1 MGSVHPAVMGAKL
14 RRAWAGRG
22 RTGGRG
28 PSPDR
33 AGRSLIWPTGIA
45 APLAMLAPALVVI
58 PVLGLLPGLV
68 HGGGFDLLAA
78 FIQAAFTP
86 SLDPLVLGSA
96 LKGLG
101 ITVGIALLGWAAS
114 VLLGL
119 ALALASSR
127 QVWTSCCGHVWPAN
141 LLRRL
146 LALPR
151 SIHELLWG
159 LLLLQVV
166 GLQPAVAIAAIAIPY
181 AALVAR
187 VLGDQIDALPSGS
200 LAALRCSGVA
210 APQALLTALGPP
222 LLPGLLSYGG
232 YRLECALRSA
242 TLLGVFGLGGLGTEL
257 KLCLQSLQ
265 FHELWTGLWLLL
277 AVMLLLETGLGGLR
291 RRWLMPRRLDLGG
304 ASSGEPG
311 LAPRT
316 AQAPGLGIALAQS
329 APAGAGL
336 GSSNLSGGNLSV
348 SNRLS
353 PEPRVSGPCPAESSP
368 GARGLGLGLG
378 LGGPKHSL
386 GRRGRE
392 MVLALVVLAPLLVW
406 LAQAMGV
413 QPVAL
418 LHWQPL
424 PNLGAASWASV
435 LSLPWAQLVGTTL
448 LLTLVA
454 AALAVGLA
462 PLLLLVIAPWPGA
475 RPLLQL
481 VWALARLWPPPLSAL
496 LLLLLLKPGL
506 VTAALALGFHNLG
519 VLGRLLLEASDDS
532 PAPAELALKGAGVGP
547 RLALLYGRFSGLAR
561 SYLAY
566 GAYRADVILRE
577 SVVVGLVGAAG
588 LGTQLLESLSSFAW
602 DQLLALL
609 VVYALLTLVGEDLSD
624 RARRRLLGPA

>member
-1 MGSVHPAVMGAKL
+1 MPQNG
-14 RRAWAGRG
+14 
-22 RTGGRG
+22 
-28 PSPDR
+28 
-33 AGRSLIWPTGIA
+33 PTGVA
-45 APLAMLAPALVVI
+45 APLAMVAPALVLI
-58 PVLGLLPGLV
+58 PVLLLLPGLV
-68 HGGGFDLLAA
+68 HGGGIDLLKA
-78 FIQAAFTP
+78 FLQAAFTP

-96 LKGLG
+96 ISGLG
-101 ITVGIALLGWAAS
+101 VTVGIALLGWAAS
-114 VLLGL
+114 GLLGL

-127 QVWTSCCGHVWPAN
+127 QVWSSCCGQVWPAN

-146 LALPR
+146 LAVPR

-159 LLLLQVV
+159 LLLLQLI

-187 VLGDQIDALPSGS
+187 VLSDQIDALPSGA
-200 LAALRCSGVA
+200 LVALRCGGVA

-257 KLCLQSLQ
+257 KLCLQSLE
-265 FHELWTGLWLLL
+265 FHQLWTGLWLLL
-277 AVMLLLETGLGGLR
+277 AVMLLLETGLAGLR
-291 RRWLMPRRLDLGG
+291 RRWLMPRRL
-304 ASSGEPG
+304 
-311 LAPRT
+311 
-316 AQAPGLGIALAQS
+316 
-329 APAGAGL
+329 
-336 GSSNLSGGNLSV
+336 
-348 SNRLS
+348 
-353 PEPRVSGPCPAESSP
+353 
-368 GARGLGLGLG
+368 G
-378 LGGPKHSL
+378 LGGLTTTPLGPESGAGTRGMGPTPLRDDL

-392 MVLALVVLAPLLVW
+392 MVLALVVLGPLLVW
-406 LAQAMGV
+406 LARAMDV
-413 QPVAL
+413 HPLAL

-435 LSLPWAQLVGTTL
+435 LALPWPQLVGSTL

-454 AALAVGLA
+454 AGLAVGLA
-462 PLLLLVIAPWPGA
+462 PLLLLLIAPWPWA

-481 VWALARLWPPPLSAL
+481 AWALARLWPPPLSAL

-519 VLGRLLLEASDDS
+519 ILGRLLLEASDDRQ
-532 PAPAELALKGAGVGP
+532 APAEIALLGAGVGP

-624 RARRRLLGPA
+624 RARLQLLAPA

>member
-101 ITVGIALLGWAAS
+101 TTVGVALLGWAAS
-114 VLLGL
+114 GLLGL
-119 ALALASSR
+119 TLALASSR
-127 QVWTSCCGHVWPAN
+127 QVWESCCGQVWPAN

-200 LAALRCSGVA
+200 LAALRCGGVA

-316 AQAPGLGIALAQS
+316 AQAPGLGIARAQS

-348 SNRLS
+348 SNRLR
-353 PEPRVSGPCPAESSP
+353 PEPRLTGPCPAESSP

>member
-1 MGSVHPAVMGAKL
+1 MAAWIPAIGSRI
-14 RRAWAGRG
+14 RRALAGRA
-22 RTGGRG
+22 GGKRG
-28 PSPDR
+28 SPDR
-33 AGRSLIWPTGIA
+33 AKIAQNGPTGVA
-45 APLAMLAPALVVI
+45 APLAMVAPALVLI
-58 PVLGLLPGLV
+58 PVLLLLPGLV
-68 HGGGFDLLAA
+68 HGGGIDLLKA
-78 FIQAAFTP
+78 FLQAAFTP

-96 LKGLG
+96 ISGLG
-101 ITVGIALLGWAAS
+101 VTVGIALLGWAAS
-114 VLLGL
+114 GLVGL

-127 QVWTSCCGHVWPAN
+127 QVWSSCCGQVWPAN

-146 LALPR
+146 LAVPR

-159 LLLLQVV
+159 LLLLQLI

-187 VLGDQIDALPSGS
+187 VLSDQIDALPSGA
-200 LAALRCSGVA
+200 LVALRCGGVA

-257 KLCLQSLQ
+257 KLCLQSLE
-265 FHELWTGLWLLL
+265 FHQLWTGLWLLL
-277 AVMLLLETGLGGLR
+277 AVMLLLETGLAGLR
-291 RRWLMPRRLDLGG
+291 RRWLMPRRL
-304 ASSGEPG
+304 
-311 LAPRT
+311 
-316 AQAPGLGIALAQS
+316 
-329 APAGAGL
+329 
-336 GSSNLSGGNLSV
+336 
-348 SNRLS
+348 
-353 PEPRVSGPCPAESSP
+353 
-368 GARGLGLGLG
+368 G
-378 LGGPKHSL
+378 LGGLTTTPLGPESGAGTRGMGPTPRRDDL

-392 MVLALVVLAPLLVW
+392 MVLALVVLGPLLVW
-406 LAQAMGV
+406 LARAMDV
-413 QPVAL
+413 HPLAL

-435 LSLPWAQLVGTTL
+435 LALPWPQLVGSTL

-454 AALAVGLA
+454 AGLAVGLA
-462 PLLLLVIAPWPGA
+462 PLLLLLIAPWPWA

-481 VWALARLWPPPLSAL
+481 AWALARLWPPPLSAL

-519 VLGRLLLEASDDS
+519 ILGRLLLEASDDRQ
-532 PAPAELALKGAGVGP
+532 APAEIALLGAGVGP

-566 GAYRADVILRE
+566 GAYRSDVILRE

-624 RARRRLLGPA
+624 RARLQLLAPA

>member
-1 MGSVHPAVMGAKL
+1 MAAWIPAIGSRI
-14 RRAWAGRG
+14 RRALAGRA
-22 RTGGRG
+22 GGKRG
-28 PSPDR
+28 SPDR
-33 AGRSLIWPTGIA
+33 AKIAQNGPTGVA
-45 APLAMLAPALVVI
+45 APLAMVAPALVLI
-58 PVLGLLPGLV
+58 PVLLLLPGLV
-68 HGGGFDLLAA
+68 HGGGIDLLKA
-78 FIQAAFTP
+78 FLQAAFTP

-96 LKGLG
+96 ISGLG
-101 ITVGIALLGWAAS
+101 VTVGIALLGWAAS
-114 VLLGL
+114 GLLGL

-127 QVWTSCCGHVWPAN
+127 QVWSSCCGQVWPAN

-146 LALPR
+146 LAVPR

-159 LLLLQVV
+159 LLLLQLI

-187 VLGDQIDALPSGS
+187 VLSDQIDALPSGA
-200 LAALRCSGVA
+200 LVALRCGGVA

-257 KLCLQSLQ
+257 KLCLQSLE
-265 FHELWTGLWLLL
+265 FHQLWTGLWLLL
-277 AVMLLLETGLGGLR
+277 AVMLLLETGLAGLR
-291 RRWLMPRRLDLGG
+291 RRWLMPRRL
-304 ASSGEPG
+304 
-311 LAPRT
+311 
-316 AQAPGLGIALAQS
+316 
-329 APAGAGL
+329 
-336 GSSNLSGGNLSV
+336 
-348 SNRLS
+348 
-353 PEPRVSGPCPAESSP
+353 
-368 GARGLGLGLG
+368 G
-378 LGGPKHSL
+378 LGGLTTTPLGPESGAGTRGMGPTPRRDDL

-392 MVLALVVLAPLLVW
+392 MVLALVVLGPLLVW
-406 LAQAMGV
+406 LARAMDV
-413 QPVAL
+413 HPLAL

-435 LSLPWAQLVGTTL
+435 LALPWPQLVGSTL

-454 AALAVGLA
+454 AGLAVGLA
-462 PLLLLVIAPWPGA
+462 PLLLLLIAPWPWA

-481 VWALARLWPPPLSAL
+481 AWALARLWPPPLSAL

-519 VLGRLLLEASDDS
+519 ILGRLLLEASDDRQ
-532 PAPAELALKGAGVGP
+532 APAEIALLGAGVGP

-624 RARRRLLGPA
+624 RARLQLLAPA

>member
-1 MGSVHPAVMGAKL
+1 MASLIPAVIRTKIHS
-14 RRAWAGRG
+14 AWAGWG
-22 RTGGRG
+22 AAGGQG
-28 PSPDR
+28 ASPDR
-33 AGRSLIWPTGIA
+33 AQTTLIWPTGIA
-45 APLAMLAPALVVI
+45 APLAMVAPALVLI

-68 HGGGFDLLAA
+68 HGGGFDLLAE
-78 FIQAAFTP
+78 FVQAAFTP
-86 SLDPLVLGSA
+86 SLDPLVVGSA
-96 LKGLG
+96 IKGLG

-114 VLLGL
+114 GLLGL

-127 QVWTSCCGHVWPAN
+127 QVWVTYCGQVWPAN

-181 AALVAR
+181 GALIAR
-187 VLGDQIDALPSGS
+187 VLGDQIDALPSGA

-277 AVMLLLETGLGGLR
+277 VVMLLLETALAGLR
-291 RRWLMPRRLDLGG
+291 RRWLMPRRL
-304 ASSGEPG
+304 
-311 LAPRT
+311 
-316 AQAPGLGIALAQS
+316 
-329 APAGAGL
+329 GL
-336 GSSNLSGGNLSV
+336 GSSSSGNP
-348 SNRLS
+348 RL
-353 PEPRVSGPCPAESSP
+353 EAGAAQGSGSGRALAPWAPAGPGLGDSDPACPGPLRSSP
-368 GARGLGLGLG
+368 LGPESGTGAGHRGQGRA
-378 LGGPKHSL
+378 PRPDKL

-392 MVLALVVLAPLLVW
+392 MVLALVVMVPLLVW
-406 LAQAMGV
+406 LARGMGV
-413 QPVAL
+413 HPLGL

-424 PNLGAASWASV
+424 PNLGGASWASV
-435 LSLPWAQLVGTTL
+435 LDLPWPQLVGTTL

-454 AALAVGLA
+454 AGLAVGLA
-462 PLLLLVIAPWPGA
+462 PLLLLVIAPWPWA

-481 VWALARLWPPPLSAL
+481 AWALARLWPPPLSAL

-519 VLGRLLLEASDDS
+519 ILGRLLLESSDDS
-532 PAPAELALKGAGVGP
+532 QAPAEGALQGAGVGP
-547 RLALLYGRFSGLAR
+547 RLALFYGRFSGLAR

-566 GAYRADVILRE
+566 GAYRADVMLRE

-602 DQLLALL
+602 DQLLAL
-609 VVYALLTLVGEDLSD
+609 VGVYALLTLVGEDLSD
-624 RARRRLLGPA
+624 RARRRLLAPT

>member
-1 MGSVHPAVMGAKL
+1 
-14 RRAWAGRG
+14 
-22 RTGGRG
+22 
-28 PSPDR
+28 
-33 AGRSLIWPTGIA
+33 
-45 APLAMLAPALVVI
+45 MLAPSLVVI

-68 HGGGFDLLAA
+68 HGGGFDLLAE

-101 ITVGIALLGWAAS
+101 ITVGVALLGWAAS
-114 VLLGL
+114 GLLGL

-127 QVWTSCCGHVWPAN
+127 QVWTCCCGLVWPAN

-187 VLGDQIDALPSGS
+187 VLGDQLDALPSGS

-222 LLPGLLSYGG
+222 LLSGLLSYGG

-291 RRWLMPRRLDLGG
+291 RRWLMPRRL
-304 ASSGEPG
+304 
-311 LAPRT
+311 
-316 AQAPGLGIALAQS
+316 
-329 APAGAGL
+329 
-336 GSSNLSGGNLSV
+336 
-348 SNRLS
+348 
-353 PEPRVSGPCPAESSP
+353 
-368 GARGLGLGLG
+368 G
-378 LGGPKHSL
+378 LGGPSSGSPRLEAGAAQGSGSGRALAPWAPAGPGQASPNASRPGPLPSTPLATESRTGHHGQGRAPRPDKL

-406 LAQAMGV
+406 LAGAMGV
-413 QPVAL
+413 HPLAL

-481 VWALARLWPPPLSAL
+481 AWALARLWPPPLSAL

-532 PAPAELALKGAGVGP
+532 PAPAELALQGAGVGP

>member
-1 MGSVHPAVMGAKL
+1 MPQNG
-14 RRAWAGRG
+14 
-22 RTGGRG
+22 
-28 PSPDR
+28 
-33 AGRSLIWPTGIA
+33 PTGVA
-45 APLAMLAPALVVI
+45 APLAMVAPALVLI
-58 PVLGLLPGLV
+58 PVLLLLPGLV
-68 HGGGFDLLAA
+68 HGGGIDLLKA
-78 FIQAAFTP
+78 FLQAAFTP

-96 LKGLG
+96 ISGLG
-101 ITVGIALLGWAAS
+101 VTVGIALLGWAAS
-114 VLLGL
+114 GLLGL

-127 QVWTSCCGHVWPAN
+127 QVWSSCCGQVWPAN

-146 LALPR
+146 LAVPR

-159 LLLLQVV
+159 LLLLQLI

-187 VLGDQIDALPSGS
+187 VLSDQIDALPSGA
-200 LAALRCSGVA
+200 LVALRCGGVA

-257 KLCLQSLQ
+257 KLCLQSLE
-265 FHELWTGLWLLL
+265 FHQLWTGLWLLL
-277 AVMLLLETGLGGLR
+277 AVMLLLETGLAGLR
-291 RRWLMPRRLDLGG
+291 RRWLMPRRL
-304 ASSGEPG
+304 
-311 LAPRT
+311 
-316 AQAPGLGIALAQS
+316 
-329 APAGAGL
+329 
-336 GSSNLSGGNLSV
+336 
-348 SNRLS
+348 
-353 PEPRVSGPCPAESSP
+353 
-368 GARGLGLGLG
+368 G
-378 LGGPKHSL
+378 LGGLTTTPLGPESGAGTRGMGPTPRRDDL

-392 MVLALVVLAPLLVW
+392 MVLALVVLGPLLVW
-406 LAQAMGV
+406 LARVMDV
-413 QPVAL
+413 HPLAL

-424 PNLGAASWASV
+424 PNLDAASWASV
-435 LSLPWAQLVGTTL
+435 LALPWPQLVGSTL

-454 AALAVGLA
+454 AGLAVGLA
-462 PLLLLVIAPWPGA
+462 PLLLLLIAPWPWA

-481 VWALARLWPPPLSAL
+481 AWALARLWPPPLSAL

-519 VLGRLLLEASDDS
+519 ILGRLLLEASDDRQ
-532 PAPAELALKGAGVGP
+532 APAEIALLGAGVGP

-624 RARRRLLGPA
+624 RARLQLLAPA

>member
-1 MGSVHPAVMGAKL
+1 MPQNG
-14 RRAWAGRG
+14 
-22 RTGGRG
+22 
-28 PSPDR
+28 
-33 AGRSLIWPTGIA
+33 PTGVA
-45 APLAMLAPALVVI
+45 APLAMVAPALVLI
-58 PVLGLLPGLV
+58 PVLLLLPGLV
-68 HGGGFDLLAA
+68 HGGGIDLLKA
-78 FIQAAFTP
+78 FLQAAFTP

-96 LKGLG
+96 ISGLG
-101 ITVGIALLGWAAS
+101 VTVGIALLGWAAS
-114 VLLGL
+114 GLLGL

-127 QVWTSCCGHVWPAN
+127 QVWSSCCGQVWPAN

-146 LALPR
+146 LAVPR

-159 LLLLQVV
+159 LLLLQLI

-187 VLGDQIDALPSGS
+187 VLSDQIDALPSGA
-200 LAALRCSGVA
+200 LVALRCGGVA

-257 KLCLQSLQ
+257 KLCLQSLE
-265 FHELWTGLWLLL
+265 FHQLWTGLWLLL
-277 AVMLLLETGLGGLR
+277 AVMLLLETGLAGLR
-291 RRWLMPRRLDLGG
+291 RRWLMPRRL
-304 ASSGEPG
+304 
-311 LAPRT
+311 
-316 AQAPGLGIALAQS
+316 
-329 APAGAGL
+329 
-336 GSSNLSGGNLSV
+336 
-348 SNRLS
+348 
-353 PEPRVSGPCPAESSP
+353 
-368 GARGLGLGLG
+368 G
-378 LGGPKHSL
+378 LGGLTTTPLGPESGAGTRGMGPTPRRDDL

-392 MVLALVVLAPLLVW
+392 MVLALVVLGPLLVW
-406 LAQAMGV
+406 LARAMDV
-413 QPVAL
+413 HPLAL

-424 PNLGAASWASV
+424 PNLDAASWASV
-435 LSLPWAQLVGTTL
+435 LALPWPQLVGSTL

-454 AALAVGLA
+454 AGLAVGLA
-462 PLLLLVIAPWPGA
+462 PLLLLLIAPWPWA

-481 VWALARLWPPPLSAL
+481 AWALARLWPPPLSAL

-519 VLGRLLLEASDDS
+519 ILGRLLLEASDDRQ
-532 PAPAELALKGAGVGP
+532 APAEIALLGAGVGP

-624 RARRRLLGPA
+624 RARLQLLAPA